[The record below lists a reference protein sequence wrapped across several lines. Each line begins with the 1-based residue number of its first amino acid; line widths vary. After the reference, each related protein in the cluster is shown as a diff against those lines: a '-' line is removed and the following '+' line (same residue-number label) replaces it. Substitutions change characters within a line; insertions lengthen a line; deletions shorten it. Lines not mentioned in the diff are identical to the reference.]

1 MCSKVGGGT
10 CYTVR
15 LPFKIDPDPKIKEE
29 KKETVS
35 LKGKKALL
43 VEDNDLN
50 LEIAK
55 FLLEQEDIE
64 VTTAVNGQEAAGMN
78 EHLIKPVD
86 GEQLSSTM
94 KKYLANKI

>member
-1 MCSKVGGGT
+1 M
-10 CYTVR
+10 
-15 LPFKIDPDPKIKEE
+15 
-29 KKETVS
+29 S

-43 VEDNDLN
+43 VEDNNLN

-78 EHLIKPVD
+78 EYLIKPVD